1 MKLFSSL
8 IAAGLALGG
17 AASPALAQQTTL
29 DVLYAFPSFARF
41 HEPVAAEF
49 MKKHPDIK
57 INFRAPATS
66 YDEGHQTMLRG
77 ALTNQL
83 PDIYYSGF
91 HLLPELVKTLSR
103 RDQIQP
109 LDALMA
115 AEGAEFKKA
124 NYSDRLLAL
133 GSLDGKLYGLAF
145 NASNPIVY
153 FNGDLVRKA
162 GVEPTAFPK
171 TWDGIIELAKR
182 INDPGAGINGM
193 AYDVHG
199 WPDSWLFEAMISQ
212 AGGNLLN
219 ADGTDIAFDN
229 EKGLNALK
237 TFRRFVT
244 EGGMQLIDWE
254 QSRQQFGAGKIGIYV
269 ASPANLAQVTGIA
282 GGKFDL
288 RTTIF
293 PISDPASGRIPTGG
307 NAVVI
312 LSKDPAKQKAAWTFV
327 KYVTSPEA
335 QKVVVQ
341 MTGYLPTNIRAS
353 GPDYLGPWYEE
364 NPNAKT
370 PILQVDRAGA
380 WGAYPGGNAVR
391 IWRAQRDLIAQVMR
405 GEKTPEAGLAEIV
418 KTTRELIKG

>member
-1 MKLFSSL
+1 MKWLSRL
-8 IAAGLALGG
+8 IVAALTLG
-17 AASPALAQQTTL
+17 ATPASAQQTTL

-49 MKKHPDIK
+49 MKANPGIR
-57 INFRAPATS
+57 INFRAPAAS

-77 ALTNQL
+77 AMAGQL

-91 HLLPELVKTLSR
+91 HLLPELVRTLSK

-115 AEGAEFKKA
+115 GEGSAFKQA
-124 NYSDRLLAL
+124 NYADRLLAL
-133 GSLDGKLYGLAF
+133 GTIDGRLYGLAF

-153 FNGDLVRKA
+153 FNADLTRKA
-162 GVEPTAFPK
+162 GIEPTDFPK
-171 TWDGIIELAKR
+171 TWDGIVALAKK

-212 AGGNLLN
+212 AGGQLLN

-229 EKGLNALK
+229 DKGLDALK

-269 ASPANLAQVTGIA
+269 ASPANLAQVTGMV
-282 GGKFDL
+282 GGKYDL
-288 RTTIF
+288 RTTVF
-293 PISDPASGRIPTGG
+293 PISDPAAGRIPTGG
-307 NAVVI
+307 NAAVI
-312 LSKDPAKQKAAWTFV
+312 LSKDPAKQKAAWTFL

-353 GPDYLGPWYEE
+353 GPDYLGPWYEQ

-370 PILQVDRAGA
+370 PILQADRAGP

-391 IWRAQRDLIAQVMR
+391 IWRAQRDLITQVMR
-405 GEKTPEAGLAEIV
+405 GDKSPEAGLAEIV
-418 KTTRELIKG
+418 KATRDMIKG